1 MTMYEYDLLM
11 TGALLRR
18 QDEDELLH
26 RSAWLN
32 RQVKA
37 MKPDGKTPFYKKY
50 TDFYQKKDRKKE
62 KYKLSDEEKIL
73 LLKAN
78 I

>member
-37 MKPDGKTPFYKKY
+37 MKSDGKTPIYKKY

-62 KYKLSDEEKIL
+62 KYKFSEEERTL
-73 LLKAN
+73 LMKAN

>member
-11 TGALLRR
+11 TGALLKR

-37 MKPDGKTPFYKKY
+37 MKSDGKTPFYKKY

-62 KYKLSDEEKIL
+62 KYKFSDEEKSL

>member
-62 KYKLSDEEKIL
+62 KYKLSDEEKSL

>member
-18 QDEDELLH
+18 QDEDELLY

-37 MKPDGKTPFYKKY
+37 MKSDGKTPFYKKY

-62 KYKLSDEEKIL
+62 KYKFSEEERAL
-73 LLKAN
+73 LMKAN

>member
-62 KYKLSDEEKIL
+62 KYKLSDAEKSL

>member
-37 MKPDGKTPFYKKY
+37 MKSDGKTPFYKKY

-62 KYKLSDEEKIL
+62 KYKFSEEERTL
-73 LLKAN
+73 LMKAN

>member
-37 MKPDGKTPFYKKY
+37 MKSDGKTPFYKKY

-62 KYKLSDEEKIL
+62 KYKFSDEEKSL